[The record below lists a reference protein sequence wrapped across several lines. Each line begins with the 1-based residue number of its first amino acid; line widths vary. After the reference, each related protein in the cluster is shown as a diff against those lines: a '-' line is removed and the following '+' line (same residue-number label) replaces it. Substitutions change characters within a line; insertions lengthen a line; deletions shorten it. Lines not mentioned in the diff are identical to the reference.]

1 MSTFTGA
8 DAHLPSY
15 VTRFVGRER
24 EVALLSR
31 LVGGASVP
39 GGPLMPDRLVTLTGA
54 GGCGK
59 TRLAS
64 QVALGFC
71 DTEDTPRF
79 GNGVRWI
86 DLAPL
91 TEAEEVPRVIARALG
106 LPEAAGVNPLQALVS
121 ALETQHLLLI
131 MDNCEHLGEACAQVA
146 TAVLAACPR
155 VALLLTSRS
164 PLHVSEET
172 VFAVPPL
179 ETEDIG
185 RVPSGGS
192 AGPGEAIQL
201 FWDRATMGAQY
212 APSTVATAEAITTIC
227 QRLGGSP
234 LAIELAASWMR
245 VLTARDLLAEID
257 RSIDFLSSSAPGLA
271 DRHRS
276 MRAVLESS
284 WHRLAEQDQRVFS
297 ALAVFR
303 GSFSREAAGSV
314 AGATLSSLSALT
326 DTYLIQR
333 LPASEN
339 ETRYRIHDLV
349 RQFAF
354 ERLEQVDKAA
364 ADTARA
370 LHLGYFLSLVER
382 AEAAWDTAQEAE
394 WLDRVRTERAN
405 VDAALSWAMTAQQ
418 GEQALRISAGLFAF
432 WVYTTPLT
440 GYANTLEQALSLP
453 WNVRSPAT
461 TRARAKAL
469 NVAGYAAVIGSDL
482 RRARE
487 RFDEGLSLYAAL
499 ADDGASAWALR
510 GRSMVSRLTGDVAAA
525 RADEE
530 RSLAICRATND
541 VRGHAWSVH
550 DLGEI
555 AFANGDLDVADELFQ
570 EGLQR
575 FERHG
580 VAFGS
585 YRALIML
592 GDVRRRT
599 AQWAAAIAR
608 YQQALDR
615 QRHLH
620 FVAMGGDILEGLA
633 QVAVGLHS
641 PAVAAQLFG
650 AGHAWRETFGFQR
663 YTFHEHAH
671 ELNIVAAKQQLG
683 SEWAAAY
690 AVGRGL
696 SADQAMDK
704 ADAAANDLASV
715 ATAQAMTGLTRREL
729 EVLHAVALGLGSPEI
744 AVRLVVSPRTVH
756 AHLRSIFRKLD
767 VSTRTAAV
775 HEASRL
781 HLV

>member
-1 MSTFTGA
+1 
-8 DAHLPSY
+8 
-15 VTRFVGRER
+15 
-24 EVALLSR
+24 
-31 LVGGASVP
+31 
-39 GGPLMPDRLVTLTGA
+39 
-54 GGCGK
+54 
-59 TRLAS
+59 
-64 QVALGFC
+64 
-71 DTEDTPRF
+71 
-79 GNGVRWI
+79 
-86 DLAPL
+86 
-91 TEAEEVPRVIARALG
+91 
-106 LPEAAGVNPLQALVS
+106 
-121 ALETQHLLLI
+121 
-131 MDNCEHLGEACAQVA
+131 
-146 TAVLAACPR
+146 
-155 VALLLTSRS
+155 
-164 PLHVSEET
+164 
-172 VFAVPPL
+172 
-179 ETEDIG
+179 
-185 RVPSGGS
+185 
-192 AGPGEAIQL
+192 
-201 FWDRATMGAQY
+201 
-212 APSTVATAEAITTIC
+212 
-227 QRLGGSP
+227 
-234 LAIELAASWMR
+234 MR

-257 RSIDFLSSSAPGLA
+257 SSIDVLSSSAPGLA

-314 AGATLSSLSALT
+314 TGATLSSLSALT

-333 LPASEN
+333 LPNSEN
-339 ETRYRIHDLV
+339 ETRYRMHDLV

-364 ADTARA
+364 ADTSLAQ
-370 LHLGYFLSLVER
+370 HLGYFVSLVER
-382 AEAAWDTAQEAE
+382 AEAAWDTPQEAE
-394 WLDRVRTERAN
+394 WLDRLRTERAN
-405 VDAALSWAMTAQQ
+405 VDAALSWAMDVQQ
-418 GEQALRISAGLFAF
+418 SEKALRISAGLFAF

-453 WNVRSPAT
+453 WDARSPAA

-469 NVAGYAAVIGSDL
+469 NVAGYAAVIGSDF

-487 RFDEGLSLYAAL
+487 RFDEGLSLYAEL

-510 GRSMVSRLTGDVAAA
+510 GRSMVSRLTGDVEAAQ
-525 RADEE
+525 ADEE

-541 VRGHAWSVH
+541 VRGEAWSVH

-555 AFANGDLDVADELFQ
+555 AFANGHLDVADELLE
-570 EGLQR
+570 EGLQQ

-592 GDVRRRT
+592 GDVRRRR
-599 AQWAAAIAR
+599 AQWAGAIAR
-608 YQQALDR
+608 YKQALGR
-615 QRHLH
+615 QRQLH

-650 AGHAWRETFGFQR
+650 AGHAWRATFGFQR
-663 YTFHEHAH
+663 YTFHEKAH
-671 ELNIVAAKQQLG
+671 ERGIVAAKQRLG

-690 AVGRGL
+690 AAGCDL
-696 SADQAMDK
+696 SADQAMDQ
-704 ADAAANDLASV
+704 AESAANELASV
-715 ATAQAMTGLTRREL
+715 ATARDMTGLTRREL
-729 EVLHAVALGLGSPEI
+729 EVLHAVSLGLGSPEI

-775 HEASRL
+775 HEALRL